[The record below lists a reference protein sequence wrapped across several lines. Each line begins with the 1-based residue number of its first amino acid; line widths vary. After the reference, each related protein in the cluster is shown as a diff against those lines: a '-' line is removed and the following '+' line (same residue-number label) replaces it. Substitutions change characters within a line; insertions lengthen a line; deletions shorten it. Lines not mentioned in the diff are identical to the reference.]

1 MDEETAVEKVATG
14 AKAVAKMGGGSAT
27 VILAAVLVW
36 SVASWVLGNSWQGIP
51 FRAPEYLAL
60 IVAAV
65 LGIETLHRGSITEQ
79 PWWRPGGRLFALFD
93 EIVMAHSEFQ
103 EQASNGGS
111 DSWSE
116 EDMSEKSEW
125 KDQLG
130 LIWIPTP
137 PIDASNAVWA
147 DFLRQLAPLAAKR
160 KTRAAR
166 SLWGDFFKP

>member
-1 MDEETAVEKVATG
+1 MDEETAVGKVATG
-14 AKAVAKMGGGSAT
+14 AKAVAKMVGGSAT

-65 LGIETLHRGSITEQ
+65 LGISTLHRGSITEQ

-93 EIVMAHSEFQ
+93 EIVMAHNEFQ
-103 EQASNGGS
+103 VRAPHV
-111 DSWSE
+111 DRRSWSE
-116 EDMSEKSEW
+116 EDMSEKRAW

-130 LIWIPTP
+130 LIWVPTP
-137 PIDASNAVWA
+137 PVDASNAVWA
-147 DFLRQLAPLAAKR
+147 DFLRKLAPLAAKR

-166 SLWGDFFKP
+166 SLWEDCFKP